1 MSPTQRPR
9 SSRRSEGPTI
19 RLGSAA
25 EVPSGRAWPQ
35 RGPAVCPAVC
45 LSFRP
50 CLLAVP
56 FLCAAEAGAVGAG
69 AFPASSHGRLTSPF
83 YRSAAA
89 VIGSRLRAGFEPLAP
104 LCEANLSPRPPPAL
118 SPGRQGDAEAPSP
131 PKVPPKSP
139 LAPQLPTTRRGWA
152 SLGAVGSLCLARGH
166 AKHPMGTLQDPTLE
180 DPAGSDPPQSPPSL
194 LRVLETW
201 GFYPRVGLGACVG
214 GGGA

>member
-69 AFPASSHGRLTSPF
+69 AFPASSHGRLASPF

-89 VIGSRLRAGFEPLAP
+89 VIGSQLRAGFEPLAP